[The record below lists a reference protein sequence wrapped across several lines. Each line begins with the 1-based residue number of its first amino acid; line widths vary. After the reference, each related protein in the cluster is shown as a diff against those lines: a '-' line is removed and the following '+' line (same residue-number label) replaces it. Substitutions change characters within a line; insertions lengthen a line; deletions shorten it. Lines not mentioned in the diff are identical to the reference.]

1 MDIAYEP
8 RKGSDRN
15 VEEMLR
21 DAQLN
26 LADDTTEEERL
37 TALCNLQ
44 TAIECAKYKV
54 CLILNFLLYLAPRQK
69 NVVEMFNKWSKISI
83 LTKNMITKIKI

>member
-1 MDIAYEP
+1 MDIDYEP

-26 LADDTTEEERL
+26 LVEDTAENDRL
-37 TALCNLQ
+37 TALSNLQ
-44 TAIECAKYKV
+44 VEIECAKYKV
-54 CLILNFLLYLAPRQK
+54 
-69 NVVEMFNKWSKISI
+69 S
-83 LTKNMITKIKI
+83 LTQFFPIDFGMNITIYS

>member
-15 VEEMLR
+15 VQEMLR
-21 DAQLN
+21 DAELN
-26 LADDTTEEERL
+26 LAEDTTEKERL

-44 TAIECAKYKV
+44 TAIECGKYKV
-54 CLILNFLLYLAPRQK
+54 CLILVFTLPCASPK
-69 NVVEMFNKWSKISI
+69 K
-83 LTKNMITKIKI
+83 